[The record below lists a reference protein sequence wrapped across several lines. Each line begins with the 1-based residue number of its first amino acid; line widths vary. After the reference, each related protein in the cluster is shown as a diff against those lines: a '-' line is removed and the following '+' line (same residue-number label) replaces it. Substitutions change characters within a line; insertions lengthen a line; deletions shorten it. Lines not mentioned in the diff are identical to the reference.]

1 VNILHD
7 LGVDCRTIVVCL
19 FSEGF
24 SVLGSAVGDGDLEVL
39 GSVGL
44 SEEGR
49 GEEEKEE
56 DG

>member
-1 VNILHD
+1 
-7 LGVDCRTIVVCL
+7 L